1 MKQSIEDR
9 MRKEN
14 KNNFNIQSLEKGLL
28 FGTKICKKTWTYEI
42 VAVDEMFAK
51 MLGIPASR
59 KEEAIGIEM
68 SDIIHPNDLARV
80 VKETLWELQGSEKYD
95 CKYRM
100 KNADDE
106 YHWVRDIGE
115 RFWIDGQEYIQGTVF
130 DIDEKET
137 LIRERDVTYESM
149 PGGVVFVVIGKDNF
163 YIREANQYSFDMLG
177 VGREEY
183 LGSSGKYTF
192 PEDLPKLREH
202 FVQQAKKREPLDY
215 EFRIRLEE
223 NGKIVWYR
231 IIGNY
236 IDSREQGEEYL
247 CIMMDITTR
256 KTFQYELIKEKEKYE
271 RTLNTSA
278 DLLFEY
284 NVRHKKF
291 RILGQNYISDDTKL
305 AIEDSL
311 DEDYRKILFKKD
323 IVFRGDRS
331 KIKQFIRGQ
340 ISCNDTVRLLTKNT
354 ETGKVYYDNYEL
366 FLNKIMVKEKTIRV
380 IGYAKKVSYNAVPV
394 TERQQL
400 HEIFDEQIVKDY
412 SFILKIDVPTEAF
425 ESYFIEKSDYGSYTG
440 NRYYSSFLKWWC
452 NTYVCEQDRKEIE
465 FFLQLDEMLRILHS
479 GEPKGYRFCR
489 VETKESQRKHK
500 ICSFSFYGSDINTVL
515 LVVRDVSQI
524 REEEVYQ
531 KEASQ
536 KLLTDALAEARASVK
551 GRQMLMKYLADEIE
565 NPVGKMKELLLEP
578 ENPELLPQLER
589 CVEYMSEM
597 IDGMKEYQLLQTQF
611 GKSNEAFNLYALCM
625 EVCEEERKISLGLD
639 ISIQE
644 VIDLPIH
651 QEYYMYG
658 ERFREILVNLL
669 GNAVKYAPRGSA
681 VKIYIQETNI
691 ETDRC
696 VIRIRMEDEGPVI
709 NEKYF
714 ERMLDDQYDYNVN
727 EKVVA
732 LGGNGFSASLVAKI
746 TELLGGTVEFRKG
759 VLDSNVV
766 EISLPVLYYN
776 ANPLFR
782 DPEHKEEVIEE
793 VNMCGQGYL
802 LVENAEQRDPL
813 TASLFQINGAVV
825 YEASS
830 GKMAMELLEKINS
843 GQITAVLMD
852 KDLDDM
858 KCYELARQIRFHREK
873 VYGKLPILLMLDG
886 IEQEDTRL
894 NMLSGINA
902 TIHKPINL
910 SKLLWMI
917 ENLQGKG
924 V

>member
-115 RFWIDGQEYIQGTVF
+115 RFWIDGQEYVQGTVF

-192 PEDLPKLREH
+192 PEDLPKLRKH

-215 EFRIRLEE
+215 EFRIRLEK

-311 DEDYRKILFKKD
+311 DEDYRKILFKND

-331 KIKQFIRGQ
+331 KIKEEEWFKEYNLLTAKPVIYAANVAEDDLADDGATNEHVAKVRQFAADENSEVFVICAQIEQEIAELDDEEKKMFLEDLGIAESGLEKLIKASYKLLGLISYITSGEMETKAWTITKGTKAPQAAGKIHTDFERGFIRAE
-340 ISCNDTVRLLTKNT
+340 V
-354 ETGKVYYDNYEL
+354 
-366 FLNKIMVKEKTIRV
+366 
-380 IGYAKKVSYNAVPV
+380 VSYD
-394 TERQQL
+394 
-400 HEIFDEQIVKDY
+400 H
-412 SFILKIDVPTEAF
+412 
-425 ESYFIEKSDYGSYTG
+425 
-440 NRYYSSFLKWWC
+440 
-452 NTYVCEQDRKEIE
+452 
-465 FFLQLDEMLRILHS
+465 
-479 GEPKGYRFCR
+479 
-489 VETKESQRKHK
+489 
-500 ICSFSFYGSDINTVL
+500 
-515 LVVRDVSQI
+515 
-524 REEEVYQ
+524 
-531 KEASQ
+531 
-536 KLLTDALAEARASVK
+536 
-551 GRQMLMKYLADEIE
+551 
-565 NPVGKMKELLLEP
+565 
-578 ENPELLPQLER
+578 
-589 CVEYMSEM
+589 
-597 IDGMKEYQLLQTQF
+597 
-611 GKSNEAFNLYALCM
+611 
-625 EVCEEERKISLGLD
+625 
-639 ISIQE
+639 
-644 VIDLPIH
+644 
-651 QEYYMYG
+651 
-658 ERFREILVNLL
+658 
-669 GNAVKYAPRGSA
+669 
-681 VKIYIQETNI
+681 
-691 ETDRC
+691 
-696 VIRIRMEDEGPVI
+696 
-709 NEKYF
+709 
-714 ERMLDDQYDYNVN
+714 
-727 EKVVA
+727 
-732 LGGNGFSASLVAKI
+732 
-746 TELLGGTVEFRKG
+746 
-759 VLDSNVV
+759 
-766 EISLPVLYYN
+766 
-776 ANPLFR
+776 
-782 DPEHKEEVIEE
+782 
-793 VNMCGQGYL
+793 
-802 LVENAEQRDPL
+802 LVENNGY
-813 TASLFQINGAVV
+813 NGAKEKGLVRSEGKEYVV
-825 YEASS
+825 QD
-830 GKMAMELLEKINS
+830 GDV
-843 GQITAVLMD
+843 VLF
-852 KDLDDM
+852 
-858 KCYELARQIRFHREK
+858 RFN
-873 VYGKLPILLMLDG
+873 V
-886 IEQEDTRL
+886 
-894 NMLSGINA
+894 
-902 TIHKPINL
+902 
-910 SKLLWMI
+910 
-917 ENLQGKG
+917 
-924 V
+924 